1 MVLSILERMN
11 PAECLGG
18 RLSLIYDT
26 PKETNDIRAPL
37 LDNNEKDPNTII
49 LQSLQQSVPDLL
61 ECITNVMLLHD
72 TEKENRGDSIINCTA
87 ALQKLHDLTTK
98 ECEQNRIPLVCNTT
112 EQWDVVGV
120 LSNALLASTI
130 TAEAGVEE
138 TNTPSKKS
146 KGGGKPSVDENRRL
160 ILWTLNN
167 LSIPYENKAS
177 MALGSNSTKLLQ
189 ALTKIMELNLPES
202 YLCCICLLNLTFYG
216 NVIRNVALFL
226 PPPLPQS
233 LNKMRLARSQTLA
246 CSSHKTSSPNST
258 DNNTSVHHSRVR
270 SLDMTTTRPLSG
282 KKKFTFGSIAE
293 GGEDGGKRISNALGN
308 SSSLI
313 RVVEQMM
320 LVNTPYLLTSVRS
333 VQGEVIRWSCGFI
346 RNVTYVG
353 GGGGVGGEINN
364 GIVDSG
370 SPTQGALPN
379 EEPNEEI
386 CLLLSQTEIPRLMAQ
401 YVKDSPRPIIEW
413 TKDSL
418 EDMCLGAMCNMAQWQ
433 STRDALWRAG
443 AFHSLKKLEE
453 CPGIHGYR
461 ARAIRCSLGV
471 LQSRF
476 R

>member
-1 MVLSILERMN
+1 MN

-26 PKETNDIRAPL
+26 PKETNDIRAAL
-37 LDNNEKDPNTII
+37 LDNEGEKDPNAVI
-49 LQSLQQSVPDLL
+49 LQSLQQNVPNLL
-61 ECITNVMLLHD
+61 ECITKVMLLHD
-72 TEKENRGDSIINCTA
+72 AQKENRGDSSSSCTS
-87 ALQKLHDLTTK
+87 ALQTLHDLTTK
-98 ECEQNRIPLVCNTT
+98 ECEQNRVPLVGNTF
-112 EQWDVVGV
+112 EQLDVVGV
-120 LSNALLASTI
+120 LSNALFASII
-130 TAEAGVEE
+130 TAEQADALD
-138 TNTPSKKS
+138 TTTPSKKS
-146 KGGGKPSVDENRRL
+146 KGGNKPSVDENRRL

-177 MALGSNSTKLLQ
+177 MALGPNSTKLLQ
-189 ALTKIMELNLPES
+189 ALTKVMELNLPES
-202 YLCCICLLNLTFYG
+202 YLCCICLLNLTFYA
-216 NVIRNVALFL
+216 NAIRNVALYV
-226 PPPLPQS
+226 PPPQS
-233 LNKMRLARSQTLA
+233 QTSLKKMGLARSQTVA
-246 CSSHKTSSPNST
+246 CSNHKTSSHNST
-258 DNNTSVHHSRVR
+258 DDNTSVHHSRVR
-270 SLDMTTTRPLSG
+270 SLDMTTTRPLSA

-293 GGEDGGKRISNALGN
+293 GGEDGGRRISNALDN

-320 LVNTPYLLTSVRS
+320 LVNTPYLLTTVRS
-333 VQGEVIRWSCGFI
+333 VQGEAIRWSCGFI

-370 SPTQGALPN
+370 STTQGALPN
-379 EEPNEEI
+379 EEPSEEII
-386 CLLLSQTEIPRLMAQ
+386 CLLLSQTEIPRLMAR
-401 YVKDSPRPIIEW
+401 YLKDSPRPIIEW

-433 STRDALWRAG
+433 STREALWRAG